1 MSGDLAAKI
10 VLTGM
15 ERPVCVERNQDVG
28 RLDAILA
35 GNLAYNGVLEEGRV
49 VRSQRRVGGDGNP
62 FLEAIVD
69 NIFLRTRTG
78 RGLNKVDR

>member
-1 MSGDLAAKI
+1 M
-10 VLTGM
+10 LTGM
-15 ERPVCVERNQDVG
+15 KWLVGMERDQEVG

-49 VRSQRRVGGDGNP
+49 VRSQGRVGGDDDP
-62 FLEAIVD
+62 FLEAVID

-78 RGLNKVDR
+78 WGLNKVDR